1 MGVSGTCYNHFTIY
15 INRTIMLYAFVNC
28 FPVKLGRGG
37 GRIVLAT
44 VLSWVKQDAQ
54 EGLLQWQ
61 KRSCRKTKDLGA

>member
-28 FPVKLGRGG
+28 SPVKLGRGG

-44 VLSWVKQDAQ
+44 SII
-54 EGLLQWQ
+54 
-61 KRSCRKTKDLGA
+61 LGKARCTGRTPAMAEAFM